1 LYIPQTFSSAL
12 LLIVISMLCWGS
24 WPNFSKAVPAWR
36 IEYFYLDYII
46 GGVFTAIVLAATM
59 GSSGWMGCDFIR
71 RLHEAGTREMVS
83 AFLGGL
89 VWSFGNILMVNAI
102 AIAGLAV
109 AFPVTSALGII
120 LGVGIGYL
128 AQPIGNPGWLL
139 AAVIVLTAAA
149 FTNAAAYRNLG
160 QSSGSKSKTKGIVL
174 SLAAG
179 VLVGIFPPLVGR
191 AISGP
196 HALDSYNVSI
206 FFTLGAL
213 LAALIALPILLA
225 KPLVGTVG
233 SARGYLQGKPI
244 WHLAGLIAGTVW
256 CIGTVANFVSAGVV
270 GVAVSWGIGNGAP
283 VIGALWG
290 IFLWKEFKNGGSK
303 AKSLIALSMALY
315 LAGVVAVAISYQV
328 R

>member
-1 LYIPQTFSSAL
+1 MRGHFVYS
-12 LLIVISMLCWGS
+12 
-24 WPNFSKAVPAWR
+24 PNVFCCPAVNCH
-36 IEYFYLDYII
+36 I
-46 GGVFTAIVLAATM
+46 
-59 GSSGWMGCDFIR
+59 
-71 RLHEAGTREMVS
+71 H
-83 AFLGGL
+83 
-89 VWSFGNILMVNAI
+89 
-102 AIAGLAV
+102 AV
-109 AFPVTSALGII
+109 LGI
-120 LGVGIGYL
+120 L
-128 AQPIGNPGWLL
+128 AQLQQSGSCLAHRVFLFGLHHWRSIYCDCLGRNHGFVRMDGVRFYPPIARGGYAGDGFCISWRAGMEFREHTHGKRDRHRGPGRGLPGWLL

-160 QSSGSKSKTKGIVL
+160 QSSGSTSKTKGIVL

-206 FFTLGAL
+206 FFTFGAL
-213 LAALIALPILLA
+213 LAALSALPILLA

-233 SARGYLQGKPI
+233 SASGYLQGKPI

-303 AKSLIALSMALY
+303 AKTLIALSMALY
-315 LAGVVAVAISYQV
+315 VAGVVAVAISYQV